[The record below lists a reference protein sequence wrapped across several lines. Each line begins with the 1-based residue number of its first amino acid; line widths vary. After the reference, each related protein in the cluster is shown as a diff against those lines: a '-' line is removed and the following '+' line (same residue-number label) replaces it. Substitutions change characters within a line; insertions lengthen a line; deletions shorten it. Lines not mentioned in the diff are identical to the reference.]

1 MKTSVIAIHGMTCG
15 GCVASVTKAMQQ
27 VAGVQ
32 QVKVSLSP
40 GKAEVTFDDSVADEA
55 ALRAAVQGAGFD
67 VG

>member
-40 GKAEVTFDDSVADEA
+40 GQAEVTFDDSVADEA